1 MNSSTGRCDIK
12 KLCLCIH
19 NHQPVG
25 NFDSVFQEAINHA
38 YLPFLET
45 LTDFP
50 QVKVSLHTSGPLLE
64 YMERNHLNAYL
75 DLVRTLAERGQ
86 VEPVGGGFYEPILQL
101 LPESDRIAQIQLMSD
116 ELLRLFGKRPTGLWL
131 TERAWEPH
139 LARSLALAG
148 VQWTLL
154 DDNGFEKTGLQG
166 TDLYHAYVTE
176 EEGYTTGLFPIL
188 KELRY
193 KIPWAEPEE
202 TLRFIRESPDDA
214 EVFVY
219 GDDGEKFGMWPGT
232 YDHVYVGGWLRRF
245 FQALTD
251 ANDISTVTVGE
262 AASSVQPGGRVYLSA
277 CSYAEMEEWSV
288 SASRQKAFADLRE
301 KTGPADRSFLSG
313 GTFRNFLS
321 RYPEANRM
329 HKRML
334 FVGKEL
340 GQAGGEART
349 HYLRSQCNC
358 AYWHGIFGGLYLPHL
373 RDAVYAELLKAEQL
387 MPGRRLGAWLED
399 TDADGR
405 TEVVMATEHQM
416 FFLHVCGGRLMLWD
430 DLQQAWSWSNVMTRY
445 HEAYHDRML
454 QATPHSEP
462 HEAANIHE
470 ALRMKDPEALSALQ
484 FDDHVRVSFIDRFG
498 ASLDATTGSEPVM
511 EEYSTELGRTW
522 ARFKAAGLIVKTF
535 TPTDGG
541 LHVDFDIDS
550 PQNWYV
556 CELNLALWWEDRERS
571 FTGSSFAVG
580 TEAHR
585 IHVQSSSP
593 VHVNLCPIRTV
604 SNSEQGIETVY
615 QGMTISIALDLNTSR
630 HFTLD
635 IGG

>member
-1 MNSSTGRCDIK
+1 
-12 KLCLCIH
+12 LCLCVH

-25 NFDSVFQEAINHA
+25 NFDNVFREAINRA

-50 QVKVSLHTSGPLLE
+50 RVKVSLHTSGPLLE
-64 YMERNHLNAYL
+64 FIERNHLSAYL
-75 DLVRTLAERGQ
+75 DLVRKLTARGQ
-86 VEPVGGGFYEPILQL
+86 LELVGGGFYEPILQL
-101 LPESDRIAQIQLMSD
+101 LSESDRIAQIQLMSD
-116 ELLRLFGKRPTGLWL
+116 ELLRLFGQRPTGLWL

-154 DDNGFEKTGLQG
+154 DDNGFEKTGLNG
-166 TDLYHAYVTE
+166 ADLFHAYATE
-176 EEGYTTGLFPIL
+176 EEGHTIKVFPIL

-193 KIPWAEPEE
+193 KIPWAEPDE
-202 TLRFIRESPDDA
+202 TLRFIRQSPDDA

-245 FQALTD
+245 FQTLTD
-251 ANDISTVTVGE
+251 ADDVVTLTVGE
-262 AASSVQPGGRVYLSA
+262 AASSLQPRECVCLPA
-277 CSYAEMEEWSV
+277 CSYSEMEEWSLA
-288 SASRQKAFADLRE
+288 ASRQKAFADLYE
-301 KTGPADRSFLSG
+301 KTSPEDRSFLSG
-313 GTFRNFLS
+313 GTFRNFLA

-334 FVGKEL
+334 FVGSEL
-340 GQAGGEART
+340 GEAGGEARA

-373 RDAVYAELLKAEQL
+373 RDAVYAELLTAERL
-387 MPGRRLGAWLED
+387 MPGRRLGAWLQD

-405 TEVVMATEHQM
+405 PEVVMATEHQM
-416 FFLHVCGGRLMLWD
+416 FFLHTSGGRLVLWD
-430 DLQQAWSWSNVMTRY
+430 DLRQAWSWSNVMTRY

-454 QATPHSEP
+454 EATSQSES

-470 ALRMKDPEALSALQ
+470 TLRLKDPDALGALQ
-484 FDDHVRVSFIDRFG
+484 FDDHMRVSFIDHFG
-498 ASLDATTGSEPVM
+498 PSLDAATGDGPVM
-511 EEYSTELGRTW
+511 EEYSAELGQTW
-522 ARFKAAGLIVKTF
+522 ARFEAPGLIVKTF
-535 TPTDGG
+535 TPSEGG
-541 LHVDFDIDS
+541 LRVDFEIGA
-550 PQNWYV
+550 PQDWYV

-571 FTGSSFAVG
+571 FVADSFSIG
-580 TEAHR
+580 TESHR
-585 IHVQSSSP
+585 LSVRTSRP
-593 VHVNLCPIRTV
+593 VHVELRPIRTV
-604 SNSEQGIETVY
+604 SNSESGIETVY
-615 QGMTISIALDLNTSR
+615 QGMTVSIALDLKTSR
-630 HFTLD
+630 HLTLE